1 MSVGSSLFRDA
12 RAWIDA
18 HLGEIRENGLLSE
31 VNASPTY
38 WDKQS
43 IWWRLEGDER
53 MSAIILWDTGEA
65 ELSFALI
72 ETGEVRPEH
81 RDIDGPAAL
90 EDALKA
96 VLSWVSVMA

>member
-1 MSVGSSLFRDA
+1 MSVGSSLLRDA

-31 VNASPTY
+31 VKTSPKNRP
-38 WDKQS
+38 KQS
-43 IWWRLEGDER
+43 IWWILEGDER
-53 MSAIILWDTGEA
+53 MSEIVLWDTGEA

-72 ETGEVRPEH
+72 ETGEIRPEH
-81 RDIDGPAAL
+81 RDIDGPATL

-96 VLSWVSVMA
+96 VLDWVSVTA